1 VFGVPRLRGARREKP
16 PKGGTPNRV
25 LSIFNSLLEASAR
38 RYVAIFVSGRAIEIR
53 TLLLALGLL
62 LLLAPNVFGTEREE

>member
-1 VFGVPRLRGARREKP
+1 LEFRVYAALDGKNRLKAELQTGFCRF
-16 PKGGTPNRV
+16 
-25 LSIFNSLLEASAR
+25 FNSLLEASAR